1 MTIESSRT
9 PRRKYP
15 DPRHNPLV
23 FEQYWHWQ
31 RDVEEWHFWFRT
43 RRRILAGE
51 LARLA
56 LPPSARLL
64 DVGCGAGPNAEVLG
78 RFGRVTALDR
88 SPIALGRTASRP
100 YAGRVRALGE
110 ALPFGAG
117 AFDAVVALDVLEHL
131 DDDVAGARELGRVLS
146 PRGALVLFV
155 PALRAL
161 WGYNDDLSEHR
172 RRYTAASLRR
182 AVEDAGLT
190 VERLSYFNVAIA
202 LPLFAA
208 RRVTRALGLKARYE
222 HALRP
227 GAMDAVLGAVFAA
240 ELPWLARGGRFPV
253 GVSLLCIARRPEGA
267 A

>member
-1 MTIESSRT
+1 M
-9 PRRKYP
+9 
-15 DPRHNPLV
+15 

-51 LARLA
+51 LARLS
-56 LPPSARLL
+56 LPPGARLL

-88 SPIALGRTASRP
+88 SAIALGRSLGRP
-100 YAGRVRALGE
+100 YAGRIRALGE
-110 ALPFGAG
+110 ALPLRSG

-172 RRYTAASLRR
+172 RRYTAGSLRR
-182 AVEDAGLT
+182 AVEAAGLR

-202 LPLFAA
+202 LPLMVVRQA
-208 RRVTRALGLKARYE
+208 TRAFGVKARYE
-222 HALRP
+222 HALEP
-227 GAMDAVLGAVFAA
+227 GAMDRVLGAVFAA

-253 GVSLLCIARRPEGA
+253 GVSLLCIARRPEA